1 MFSQEEKMRKL
12 YLSLAAAAIVLSTGA
27 FTADS
32 NAMTVGGLRP
42 AINHAGI
49 VSKAGLVCGH
59 FWNGRYH
66 RFSRC
71 HGERGFGYRHFR
83 HGHYRHWR

>member
-1 MFSQEEKMRKL
+1 MRKL
-12 YLSLAAAAIVLSTGA
+12 CLTLVAAATVLSTA
-27 FTADS
+27 TFTDS

-42 AINHAGI
+42 AINHTSVVG
-49 VSKAGLVCGH
+49 KAGMVCGH

-71 HGERGFGYRHFR
+71 HWVRGGFR
-83 HGHYRHWR
+83 HRYYR

>member
-1 MFSQEEKMRKL
+1 MRKL
-12 YLSLAAAAIVLSTGA
+12 CLTLAAVATVLSTAA
-27 FTADS
+27 FTTDS

-42 AINHAGI
+42 AINHTSVVG
-49 VSKAGLVCGH
+49 KARMACGH

-71 HGERGFGYRHFR
+71 HSVRHGFRHRHFR
-83 HGHYRHWR
+83 

>member
-1 MFSQEEKMRKL
+1 MRKL
-12 YLSLAAAAIVLSTGA
+12 YLTAAAAAIVLSTGA

-42 AINHAGI
+42 AIKHTSVVG
-49 VSKAGLVCGH
+49 KARMVCGH

-66 RFSRC
+66 RHSRC
-71 HGERGFGYRHFR
+71 VLVRGGYRHHHFR
-83 HGHYRHWR
+83 

>member
-1 MFSQEEKMRKL
+1 MRKL
-12 YLSLAAAAIVLSTGA
+12 CLTLAAVATILSTAA
-27 FTADS
+27 FTTDS

-42 AINHAGI
+42 AISHNSI
-49 VSKAGLVCGH
+49 VGKTRMVCSH

-71 HGERGFGYRHFR
+71 HWVRDGYRHRHFR
-83 HGHYRHWR
+83 

>member
-12 YLSLAAAAIVLSTGA
+12 YLSLAAAAIVLTTGA
-27 FTADS
+27 LTADS

-42 AINHAGI
+42 AINHTGV
-49 VSKAGLVCGH
+49 VSKAGMTCGH

-71 HGERGFGYRHFR
+71 HWVRGFH
-83 HGHYRHWR
+83 HGHVRHWR

>member
-1 MFSQEEKMRKL
+1 MRKL
-12 YLSLAAAAIVLSTGA
+12 CLTLAAAATVLATGA

-42 AINHAGI
+42 AIKHTSVVG
-49 VSKAGLVCGH
+49 KAGMVCGH
-59 FWNGRYH
+59 FWNGHYH

-71 HGERGFGYRHFR
+71 HWARGFR
-83 HGHYRHWR
+83 HGHVRYWR